1 MHKGIFKMMTNDPK
15 ILNGLKEFDTAT
27 VFNAVE
33 ELIKSTEA
41 GSAPDGTGIHPLNYT
56 GPEII
61 SLNPELGNAI
71 GTVVTAEVTTNDPD
85 SEKINW
91 DEYYDTLDSTPGPI
105 IAVIKDVDSRPGRGA
120 SFGDGMARRHRLLGV
135 TGAVIEGTVRDIAG
149 ITEVG
154 LPIWAKGKVPGHGV
168 FNLISVNRPVTAG
181 QLIIYPGEIIIADMD
196 GCTKIP
202 MWADPKEVLQ
212 KAKEVRQMEQEIF
225 EVIERPG
232 MTYEKLK
239 GLS

>member
-1 MHKGIFKMMTNDPK
+1 MRTSDPD
-15 ILNGLKEFDTAT
+15 ILNKLKEFDTAT
-27 VFNAVE
+27 VFNAIE
-33 ELIKSTEA
+33 ELIKSTDT
-41 GSAPDGTGIHPLNYT
+41 GNAPDGTGIHPLNYT

-61 SLNPELGNAI
+61 SLNPALGNAI

-85 SEKINW
+85 SDKIDW
-91 DEYYDTLDSTPGPI
+91 DEYYDTLHSIPGPI
-105 IAVIKDVDSRPGRGA
+105 IAVIKDIDSRPGRGA

-168 FNLISVNRPVTAG
+168 FNLISVNRAVTVG
-181 QLIIYPGEIIIADMD
+181 QLLIYPGEIVIADTD

-202 MWADPKEVLQ
+202 MWADPKDVLQ
-212 KAKEVRQMEQEIF
+212 KAQEVRQMEQKIF

-239 GLS
+239 ELS

>member
-1 MHKGIFKMMTNDPK
+1 MMTNDPK

-196 GCTKIP
+196 GCAKIP
-202 MWADPKEVLQ
+202 IWADPKEVLQ

>member
-1 MHKGIFKMMTNDPK
+1 MRTSDPD
-15 ILNGLKEFDTAT
+15 ILNKLKEFDTAT
-27 VFNAVE
+27 VFNAIE
-33 ELIKSTEA
+33 ELIKSTDT
-41 GSAPDGTGIHPLNYT
+41 GNAPDGTGIHPLNYT

-61 SLNPELGNAI
+61 SLNPDLGNAI

-85 SEKINW
+85 SDKIDW
-91 DEYYDTLDSTPGPI
+91 DEYYDTLHSIPGPI
-105 IAVIKDVDSRPGRGA
+105 IAVIKDIDSRPGRGA
-120 SFGDGMARRHRLLGV
+120 SFGDGMARRHRLLRV

-168 FNLISVNRPVTAG
+168 FNLISVNRAVTVG
-181 QLIIYPGEIIIADMD
+181 QLLIYPGEIVIADTD

-202 MWADPKEVLQ
+202 MWADPKDVLQ
-212 KAKEVRQMEQEIF
+212 KAQEVRQMEQKIF

-239 GLS
+239 ELS

>member
-1 MHKGIFKMMTNDPK
+1 MMTNDPK

-196 GCTKIP
+196 GCTKIHI
-202 MWADPKEVLQ
+202 WADPKEVLQ